1 VSETGAVPAG
11 AGADG
16 PSAVPAGT
24 GASDPGA
31 VPAGV
36 GEAER
41 VVALARALAGAA
53 AARTPATFME
63 VCGTHT
69 MAISRFGLRDLL
81 PESITLVSGPGCP
94 VCVTAT
100 GDLDAAVAL
109 ARLPQVTLVTFGDLV
124 RVPAS
129 RSTLAAERAAGA
141 DVRVV
146 YSAADAVELAASL
159 PKREVVFVGIGFETT
174 APTVAAAVMSA
185 RERGLSNFSLLSLH
199 KTMPGALRAL
209 VAAEEVAI
217 NGFLL
222 PGHVSVIT
230 GSDCY
235 RFVAEEYG
243 VGGVVAGFEA
253 EDVLEA
259 LLMLAR
265 QRTPAIEI
273 GYRRAVRPEGNLVAQ
288 RLMAE
293 VFEPC
298 DAAWRGLGTIPGS
311 GLRLAPAFRCYA
323 VEERLPIEA
332 GETVEPAGCACGAVL
347 RGALDPVDCPL
358 FGGVCTPTSPVGPC
372 MVSSEGSCAA
382 RYRYRDVDGN
392 EAEW

>member
-1 VSETGAVPAG
+1 MSDTGVPIG
-11 AGADG
+11 AGAR
-16 PSAVPAGT
+16 A
-24 GASDPGA
+24 
-31 VPAGV
+31 
-36 GEAER
+36 R
-41 VVALARALAGAA
+41 VSALARALAAA
-53 AARTPATFME
+53 AAERGPATYME

-69 MAISRFGLRDLL
+69 MAISRFGLRELL
-81 PESITLVSGPGCP
+81 PASVRLVSGPGCP

-100 GDLDAAVAL
+100 GDLDVAVAL
-109 ARLPQVTLVTFGDLV
+109 ARLPHVTLVTFGDLV

-129 RSTLAAERAAGA
+129 RSTLADERAAGA

-146 YSAADAVELAASL
+146 YSAADAVELAARL
-159 PKREVVFVGIGFETT
+159 PEREVVFVGIGFETT
-174 APTVAAAVMSA
+174 APTVAAAVLSA
-185 RERGLSNFSLLSLH
+185 RDRGLSNFSLLSLH

-209 VAAEEVAI
+209 LDADEVAI
-217 NGFLL
+217 DGFLL

-243 VGGVVAGFEA
+243 AGGVVAGFEA

-259 LLMLAR
+259 LLMLTR

-273 GYRRAVRPEGNLVAQ
+273 GYRRAVHPEGNLVAQ

-298 DAAWRGLGTIPGS
+298 DAAWRGLGTIPAS
-311 GLRLAPAFRCYA
+311 GLRLAPAFRSYA
-323 VEERLPIEA
+323 VEERLPVEA

-347 RGALDPVDCPL
+347 RGALDPADCPL
-358 FGGVCTPTSPVGPC
+358 FARRCTPASPVGPC

-382 RYRYRDVDGN
+382 RYRYRGV
-392 EAEW
+392 EEREV

>member
-1 VSETGAVPAG
+1 VSDLGATPAG
-11 AGADG
+11 FAVNGLTAG
-16 PSAVPAGT
+16 SAGT
-24 GASDPGA
+24 GAS
-31 VPAGV
+31 
-36 GEAER
+36 ER
-41 VVALARALAGAA
+41 VAVLARALAAA
-53 AARTPATFME
+53 ASERGPATYME

-69 MAISRFGLRDLL
+69 MAISRFGLRELF
-81 PESITLVSGPGCP
+81 PESISLVSGPGCP

-100 GDLDAAVAL
+100 GDLDVAVAL

-129 RSTLAAERAAGA
+129 RSTLADERAAGA

-146 YSAADAVELAASL
+146 YSAADAVEIAARL
-159 PKREVVFVGIGFETT
+159 PEREVVFVGIGFETT
-174 APTVAAAVMSA
+174 APTVAAAVVSA
-185 RERGLSNFSLLSLH
+185 RDRGLANFSLLSLH

-209 VAAEEVAI
+209 LDAEEVAI
-217 NGFLL
+217 EGFLL

-259 LLMLAR
+259 LVMLLR

-273 GYRRAVRPEGNLVAQ
+273 GYRRAVHPQGNLVAQ

-298 DAAWRGLGTIPGS
+298 DAAWRGLGTIAGS
-311 GLRLAPAFRCYA
+311 GLRLAPAFRSYA
-323 VEERLPIEA
+323 VEQRLPVEA
-332 GETVEPAGCACGAVL
+332 GETVEPPGCACGSVL
-347 RGALDPVDCPL
+347 RGALDPIDCPL
-358 FGGVCTPTSPVGPC
+358 FARRCTPSSPVGPC

-382 RYRYRDVDGN
+382 RYRYRGIEGDR
-392 EAEW
+392 AEQ